1 MDRLLIWEI
10 AMLMHPS
17 QILRTASA
25 MLLLCAVSA
34 SAQETANNEHIG
46 FQNKLAV
53 AVTPIAGNQGG
64 ILQVAEARYINTFRR
79 STYYNASFDTYR
91 YSNDVGG
98 VLLRDQ
104 PVVANATLKLEQ
116 LKFELDERKNPAVV
130 LINVSAAGEQAELS
144 VEASLVALAAR
155 MAADD
160 RLVLLSMAVG
170 SGTNYDLTP
179 EQMLAIHPAVAR
191 HRLAIS
197 AAIIDDSLGAE
208 NVEAAY
214 WVLGESPWQLSA
226 KAFTPSADMFTLEC
240 RGIQTK
246 VEIPNLTARWKRTL
260 NLKQQ
265 TALQQLQDFVAVYRL
280 INAAAEGHL
289 QGFPEQE
296 FLSLL
301 KTIQPH
307 YEAQAITIEE
317 ERNFHRWLVHR

>member
-1 MDRLLIWEI
+1 M
-10 AMLMHPS
+10 MMHPS
-17 QILRTASA
+17 QVVRFFSA
-25 MLLLCAVSA
+25 VLLFAVSGF
-34 SAQETANNEHIG
+34 AQENVNQERRT
-46 FQNKLAV
+46 FLKTLAV
-53 AVTPIAGNQGG
+53 AVTPIKGNHGG
-64 ILQVAEARYINTFRR
+64 ILQVAETRYISTFRR
-79 STYYNASFDTYR
+79 STYDNATFDTYR

-98 VLLRDQ
+98 VLLRDH
-104 PVVANATLKLEQ
+104 PLDANATLKLDQ
-116 LKFELDERKNPAVV
+116 LTFQLDESKTPAEV
-130 LINVSAAGEQAELS
+130 LIKISAAGEQAELS

-179 EQMLAIHPAVAR
+179 EQMLAIHPALAR
-191 HRLAIS
+191 HRLAVS

-289 QGFPEQE
+289 EGFPEQE
-296 FLSLL
+296 FLDLL
-301 KTIQPH
+301 KSIQPH
-307 YEAQAITIEE
+307 YEAQAVTMEE
-317 ERNFHRWLVHR
+317 ERKFHQWLAHR